1 MKKKLAAG
9 IFAAVFFTMFATV
22 TVWAEKSTVL
32 EQVIYDENNIKVSVS
47 EASLDAE
54 QNIVIPL
61 HIENNTDEKMGLI
74 AENCYINGCKVEANS
89 LFFDKAEPGGE
100 TDGLL
105 VVSKQECDGY
115 GIDRVAD
122 VEPDWIYLDTD
133 ENGITM
139 NSYFVQ
145 TYDDIAVVDNISIKT
160 DIRGS
165 YEQEIGGGGI
175 VLYDDKG
182 VKIIEKGIVKNSV
195 MGLTPRFCVVNDT
208 EQDIDV
214 RCRNVK
220 VNGKEC
226 KTANISCEGIP
237 AGKSEIVKMYFLGKN
252 AGINELSVSFRV
264 FQKDNDSKVICK
276 TDDFVIGYGGADK
289 K

>member
-47 EASLDAE
+47 EASLDSE
-54 QNIVIPL
+54 PNIVIPL

-74 AENCYINGCKVEANS
+74 AEHCYINGCKVEANS

-122 VEPDWIYLDTD
+122 VECGLRFYEDK
-133 ENGITM
+133 
-139 NSYFVQ
+139 

-160 DIRGS
+160 DISGS
-165 YEQEIGGGGI
+165 
-175 VLYDDKG
+175 
-182 VKIIEKGIVKNSV
+182 
-195 MGLTPRFCVVNDT
+195 
-208 EQDIDV
+208 
-214 RCRNVK
+214 
-220 VNGKEC
+220 
-226 KTANISCEGIP
+226 
-237 AGKSEIVKMYFLGKN
+237 SE
-252 AGINELSVSFRV
+252 
-264 FQKDNDSKVICK
+264 
-276 TDDFVIGYGGADK
+276 
-289 K
+289 

>member
-74 AENCYINGCKVEANS
+74 AENCYINGCKVKANS
-89 LFFDKAEPGGE
+89 LFFDKAEPGVE

-122 VEPDWIYLDTD
+122 VECGLRFYEDK
-133 ENGITM
+133 
-139 NSYFVQ
+139 

-160 DIRGS
+160 DISGS

-252 AGINELSVSFRV
+252 VGINELSVSFRV